1 MNLMKYLQDL
11 SGDPDYLKK
20 KAAEADKD
28 KKRFYIGGQS
38 GFKWRTES
46 ANKTWVENGRI
57 IKENKGKKLSNK

>member
-38 GFKWRTES
+38 GFKW
-46 ANKTWVENGRI
+46 
-57 IKENKGKKLSNK
+57 